1 MKSTLLATTLA
12 VLLLAAAPGF
22 AGERSVTLK
31 VDGMVCAACPFIVKK
46 SLTRVDGVTA
56 VSVSLSEKKAD
67 VTYDD
72 SRTDVDTLVAA
83 TTDNGFPST
92 PMN

>member
-1 MKSTLLATTLA
+1 MKSTLFATALA
-12 VLLLAAAPGF
+12 VLVLAASPGF
-22 AGERSVTLK
+22 AGERSVTLE

-46 SLTRVDGVTA
+46 SLTGVDGVTA
-56 VSVSLSEKKAD
+56 VSVSLGEKKAE